1 VARYVQ
7 MGEGTAKHAVQGLIP
22 QFRSREI
29 ADLVEWLRERN
40 RKDPQ
45 DPVRVAGFDVQQS
58 GFGLR
63 PDGHDTTALS
73 GFLAK
78 LSPAEVSSVQPG
90 LVQCGAPRKDGW
102 PGPLSPE
109 AYARCLRTLDAVE
122 TLLNRESFVSRSS
135 RRERELA
142 AISAPVLRHWAGFAY
157 HRDNEFE
164 RNSHRDAGMARVLA
178 RLRSLEAPGARA
190 VLWAHVAR
198 KGETFAP
205 FARKSLGG
213 FLSETH
219 GVRYRAL
226 DTVAY
231 RIEKA
236 AGGPAKGNHTARGWA
251 PWKRFSRH

>member
-1 VARYVQ
+1 MVGLGESLHASGGYHRVIARVVRFLVEKKGFRLLAFESPWKGAEAVARYVQ
-7 MGEGTAKHAVQGLIP
+7 TGEGRAKHALQGLIP

-40 RKDPQ
+40 RKHPQ
-45 DPVRVAGFDVQQS
+45 DPVRVAGFDVQQF
-58 GFGLR
+58 GFRLQ
-63 PDGHDTTALS
+63 PDGHDATALS

-109 AYARCLRTLDAVE
+109 EYARCLRALDAVE
-122 TLLNRESFVSRSS
+122 TLLDRESFVSRSS

-142 AISAPVLRHWAGFAY
+142 AISATVLRHWAGFAF

-178 RLRSLEAPGARA
+178 RHGSLEAIGARA
-190 VLWAHVAR
+190 VL
-198 KGETFAP
+198 
-205 FARKSLGG
+205 
-213 FLSETH
+213 
-219 GVRYRAL
+219 
-226 DTVAY
+226 
-231 RIEKA
+231 
-236 AGGPAKGNHTARGWA
+236 
-251 PWKRFSRH
+251 